1 MVSVAEMKPILEQS
15 IRRLEGWVEE
25 HDYKG
30 YDPADGLT
38 SYLRPLTFGNLFLDR
53 VLLQLVQ
60 RSPVNLR
67 PLLGIKPLDSFIG
80 RGYMVRGYL
89 TMFEITGNENY
100 KEKAISCLE
109 FLKNNKAPGYNHYCW
124 GKLFDFASRGGRYG
138 KFEPIT
144 VWTSLIG
151 QAFLDAYEVIGSTE
165 YLEIASSIC
174 EWILKLPRNHTGSG
188 SCLNYTAFG
197 DGDCTIHNQS
207 MLAAAMLSSTAKY
220 NGNSEYLKVAR
231 DAITYTCTR
240 QLPDGSWFYGED
252 PKYHW
257 VDNFHTA
264 YNLDALKCYIENT
277 NDKTYEENLRK
288 GLDFFKKDFFE
299 KTGRPKY
306 YHDRTYPIDS
316 QCVSQAIDSLATFS
330 DYDESCLEL
339 GVKVARWGIEN
350 MQDQAGYFYFRQ
362 YRPITLKVPMIHWA
376 QATTYKA
383 LSLLSLK
390 IKAKETNR

>member
-1 MVSVAEMKPILEQS
+1 MVSTSDFKPILEQS
-15 IRRLEGWVEE
+15 IHKLEKWIEE

-80 RGYMVRGYL
+80 RGYMARGYL
-89 TMFEITGNENY
+89 TMFKITGNENY
-100 KEKAISCLE
+100 KEKASSCLE
-109 FLKNNKAPGYNHYCW
+109 FLKNNKAPGFVHYCW
-124 GKLFDFASRGGRYG
+124 GKMFDFASRGGRYG

-151 QAFLDAYEVIGSTE
+151 QGFLDAYEVIGDTE
-165 YLEIASSIC
+165 HLEIASSIC
-174 EWILKLPRNHTGSG
+174 EWILELPKNNTNSG
-188 SCLNYTAFG
+188 SCLNYTVFG
-197 DGDCTIHNQS
+197 DGGCTIHNQS
-207 MLAAAMLSSTAKY
+207 MLAAAMLSRTARY

-231 DAITYTCTR
+231 EAITYTCTR
-240 QLPDGSWFYGED
+240 QHPDGSWYYGEH

-257 VDNFHTA
+257 VDNFHTG

-277 NDKTYEENLRK
+277 KDRTYEENLRK
-288 GLDFFKKDFFE
+288 GLDFFKKIFFE
-299 KTGRPKY
+299 RTGRPKY

-316 QCVSQAIDSLATFS
+316 QCVSQAIDSLANFS
-330 DYDESCLEL
+330 DYDESCLEIGL
-339 GVKVARWGIEN
+339 KVASWGIEN

-376 QATTYKA
+376 QATTFKA
-383 LSLLSLK
+383 LTLLFLK
-390 IKAKETNR
+390 MR